1 MSTSFRLFHP
11 NVNNVNKCAVGS
23 PHQRKESIMGT
34 AVRIS
39 FSRRVIAL
47 IGALGIAAS
56 LSACG
61 DSSASSDTAAAQR
74 TKNAALVRPKCDSV
88 TPCKLGDTG
97 KGGGTI
103 FYVSQTGFPC
113 GTTLAAKCN
122 FLEYAPMNW
131 STQGS
136 SSNGCTATAGSRDLL
151 CPWSLRPTLSGAP
164 VLNDGLGRG
173 LANTAALQ
181 KTTYLKGVYDS
192 SAAQAARN
200 YTGSYFRSSYYLQDW
215 YIPTL
220 VEAVELCKYANG
232 NATASSACTPGSLK
246 PEFTADNY
254 WTSNPASPGV
264 GKNATAL
271 NFRTGVAVSLDR
283 TSVRLVRP
291 IRAFLGTF
299 NPSASATTTTV
310 APTTTIRAI
319 TTTVASTTTTT
330 TTTTT
335 VAPTTTVL
343 SCALGGPC
351 AIGNVGPGGG
361 KIIYANPAGFACGA
375 SRTATCRYL
384 EAAVSTWYTTVNT
397 TGCVVNQSIL
407 TCRWS
412 DVDTKLA
419 GTENTGIGFGLQN
432 TNLMVAQSP
441 SAGNAAVVTRAY
453 RGGLKEDWF
462 LPSFDELAEVC
473 KYSKVTFPGNNAG
486 PCSGLVR
493 LDMYNRVSYWSSND
507 TSASNASAKSFLS
520 LGAVTSDVKSALR
533 SILPV
538 RAF

>member
-1 MSTSFRLFHP
+1 MSTSFRPFHP
-11 NVNNVNKCAVGS
+11 NVNNGNKCDVGS
-23 PHQRKESIMGT
+23 PHQRKESIVGT

-39 FSRRVIAL
+39 FSRRVSAF
-47 IGALGIAAS
+47 IGVLGLAAT

-61 DSSASSDTAAAQR
+61 DSSVSSDTAVAPR
-74 TKNAALVRPKCDSV
+74 TKNAALVRPTCDVV
-88 TPCKLGDTG
+88 TPCKLGDSG

-103 FYVSQTGFPC
+103 FYISQTGFPC
-113 GTTLAAKCN
+113 GTTSATTCN

-131 STQGS
+131 STQGGS
-136 SSNGCTATAGSRDLL
+136 TANCTATAGARDLL
-151 CPWSLRPTLSGAP
+151 CSWSLLPTLSGAP
-164 VLNDGLGRG
+164 ALADGLGKG
-173 LANTAALQ
+173 LANSAALQ
-181 KTTYLKGVYDS
+181 IPTGAYVS
-192 SAAQAARN
+192 SAANAARQ
-200 YTGSYFRSSYYLQDW
+200 YTGSNARSSYYVQDW

-220 VEAVELCKYANG
+220 IEAVELCKYANG
-232 NATASSACTPGSLK
+232 NATTSSACTPGSLK

-254 WTSNPASPGV
+254 WTSNPASTGA
-264 GKNATAL
+264 GTNATAL
-271 NFRTGVAVSLDR
+271 HFGTGVAASLDR

-291 IRAFLGTF
+291 IRAFSGTI
-299 NPSASATTTTV
+299 NPSALTTTTTV
-310 APTTTIRAI
+310 AATTTVRAT
-319 TTTVASTTTTT
+319 TTTVASTTTVRAT
-330 TTTTT
+330 
-335 VAPTTTVL
+335 TTTVL

-351 AIGNVGPGGG
+351 AVGNVGPAGG

-412 DVDTKLA
+412 DVNTKLA
-419 GTENTGIGFGLQN
+419 GTGNTGIGYGLQN
-432 TNLMVAQSP
+432 TNLMVTQSP
-441 SAGNAAVVTRAY
+441 SAGNAAVIVRSY

-462 LPSFDELAEVC
+462 LPSVDELVEVC
-473 KYSKVTFPGNNAG
+473 KYSKATFPGNSAG

-493 LDMYNRVSYWSSND
+493 PELYNQVSYWSSND
-507 TSASNASAKSFLS
+507 TSVSNAPAKSFLS
-520 LGAVTSDVKSALR
+520 AGAVISDVKSALR